1 MNRHRRSNLW
11 TSAAALLCA
20 TGVAS
25 AHNALSSMYAP
36 AGYTQDLEMRV
47 YHGCKGSPVKA
58 VRIKIPE
65 QVSRVNIEYTR
76 DWEIE
81 TRMRKLPKPITMEGG
96 VVINETIDEIIWKN
110 PKSPLP
116 ANGRYEAFRFRASL
130 PNTPGAILYF
140 RTINVCEQGDEPY
153 VDLPKAKFDAT
164 DDGDAVSVAVP
175 DPGEAGAAAVSV
187 QPAGAEVGAGAG
199 RAAPWS
205 VVHPATAERV
215 SHGM

>member
-1 MNRHRRSNLW
+1 MKTAHGPVLSTL
-11 TSAAALLCA
+11 AAALLLLA
-20 TGVAS
+20 TNPAA

-65 QVSRVNIEYTR
+65 QVSRINIEYSR

-116 ANGRYEAFRFRASL
+116 ANGRYEAFRFRAAL

-140 RTINVCEQGDEPY
+140 RTINVCETGEEPY
-153 VDLPKAKFDAT
+153 VDLPKAKFDANSADVRDQLT
-164 DDGDAVSVAVP
+164 TLMMATPFPSP
-175 DPGEAGAAAVSV
+175 FLILEK
-187 QPAGAEVGAGAG
+187 PA
-199 RAAPWS
+199 RPQYPFNLPAPK
-205 VVHPATAERV
+205 
-215 SHGM
+215 

>member
-1 MNRHRRSNLW
+1 MTNRSPVVPGTL
-11 TSAAALLCA
+11 AAALCFAASL
-20 TGVAS
+20 AS
-25 AHNALSSMYAP
+25 AHDALSSMYAP

-65 QVSRVNIEYTR
+65 QVSRVNIEYNR

-81 TRMRKLPKPITMEGG
+81 TRLRKLPKPVTMEGG

-140 RTINVCEQGDEPY
+140 RTINVCEQGEEPY
-153 VDLPKAKFDAT
+153 VDLPKARFDANSANMREQLT
-164 DDGDAVSVAVP
+164 TLMMATPFPSP
-175 DPGEAGAAAVSV
+175 YLILEK
-187 QPAGAEVGAGAG
+187 PA
-199 RAAPWS
+199 RPQYPFDMPAPK
-205 VVHPATAERV
+205 
-215 SHGM
+215 